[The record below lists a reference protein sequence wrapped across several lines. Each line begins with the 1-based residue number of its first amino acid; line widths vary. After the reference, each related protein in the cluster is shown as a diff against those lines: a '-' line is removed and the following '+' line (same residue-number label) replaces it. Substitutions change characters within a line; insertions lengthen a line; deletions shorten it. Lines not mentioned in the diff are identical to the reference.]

1 MRNVMMRNI
10 FLKTLY
16 DKRAFIIGWSLG
28 MAFIAFLMTVFYPAF
43 QQDNGLD
50 QLLEALP
57 PAFQGL
63 VGDLANL
70 KQLSTYLGAQLF
82 EIRMP
87 IFLSIMTIIL
97 SLGLTVGEEDRGEL
111 RTLLASTPS
120 RGRILSE
127 KWLAAMVI
135 TLITAL
141 GALGGIGIG
150 FMAIGESTD
159 VDVLIRLTGLMWL
172 LAIAMVSLI
181 MSVGLAS
188 GKRSLTNGFAVV
200 IMIGSFLLSTF
211 AQAVDWLEP
220 YKVLS
225 IFNYYPAPDIAT
237 GTVEPG
243 NVLFYGAI
251 IVISLVAGWFFF
263 RRRDVA

>member
-10 FLKTLY
+10 YLKTLY
-16 DKRAFIIGWSLG
+16 DKRAFIFGWSLG

-43 QQDNGLD
+43 QQDNGID

-87 IFLSIMTIIL
+87 IFLSVMTIIL
-97 SLGLTVGEEDRGEL
+97 ALGLTVSEEDRGEL

-120 RGRILSE
+120 RGRILIE
-127 KWLAAMVI
+127 KWLAAVTI
-135 TLITAL
+135 TLLTTL
-141 GALGGIGIG
+141 GALAGIGLG
-150 FMAIGESTD
+150 FISIGESTD
-159 VDVLIRLTGLMWL
+159 FDVLVRLVSLMWL
-172 LAIAMVSLI
+172 LAIAMVSLV
-181 MSVGLAS
+181 MAVGLAS
-188 GKRSLTNGFAVV
+188 GKRSLTNGFAVIV
-200 IMIGSFLLSTF
+200 MIGSFLLTTF

-225 IFNYYPAPDIAT
+225 IFTYYPAPDIAT

-243 NVLFYGAI
+243 NVLFYAV
-251 IVISLVAGWFFF
+251 IVVVSLVSGWFFF
-263 RRRDVA
+263 RRRDVQ